1 MPIGKLDHYSIR
13 TLDIEASRRFYTE
26 IMGFQVGYRPEF
38 NFPGLWLYNDRPYP
52 ESYGVVHIIGVD
64 LKNPGPQE
72 YLRSRPGRILKA
84 RHGDIWRCRTGSP
97 HASASTPQDAP
108 RAHGATTRLHRCF
121 YGPEQVTS
129 IEYPAAEVQ
138 KAVTVDSDESL
149 TPSRSDAGWNLR
161 FQVWV

>member
-64 LKNPGPQE
+64 LNNPEGLKE
-72 YLRSRPGRILKA
+72 YLGDRDLSTLNGTGTVDHMAFAATGLAEMRQRLKRLNIA
-84 RHGDIWRCRTGSP
+84 YRERTVPSLG
-97 HASASTPQDAP
+97 
-108 RAHGATTRLHRCF
+108 LH
-121 YGPEQVTS
+121 QVFFEDPSSVT
-129 IEYPAAEVQ
+129 IELNYPAAE
-138 KAVTVDSDESL
+138 AVTK
-149 TPSRSDAGWNLR
+149 
-161 FQVWV
+161 